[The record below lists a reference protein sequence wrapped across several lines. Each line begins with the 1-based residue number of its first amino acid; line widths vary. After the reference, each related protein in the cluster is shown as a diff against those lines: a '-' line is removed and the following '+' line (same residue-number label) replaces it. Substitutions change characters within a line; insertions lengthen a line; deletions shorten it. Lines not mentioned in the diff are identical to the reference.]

1 MYELI
6 NKHNHLLTLGCQ
18 RVGRVTES
26 VVAWGG
32 AVGGS
37 VCSRGAASGTQP
49 ELRRE
54 AAGEGGAL
62 GLGRNLEEG
71 GAGRGG
77 AGRGLGAAAA
87 SWRRRLWTLYG
98 GSYENSRLRQGVS
111 GLACGLPNNFKT
123 REGPWACREQGSR
136 AGCALVLPGP
146 LIPGCTL
153 FLVFRELGTSC
164 TWIAPVINLLP
175 QPRPLSPVGGS
186 SSPLLP
192 CSHSFVA
199 SWGASSPIPKARSS
213 VDSR

>member
-1 MYELI
+1 M
-6 NKHNHLLTLGCQ
+6 
-18 RVGRVTES
+18 
-26 VVAWGG
+26 
-32 AVGGS
+32 
-37 VCSRGAASGTQP
+37 
-49 ELRRE
+49 
-54 AAGEGGAL
+54 
-62 GLGRNLEEG
+62 
-71 GAGRGG
+71 

-87 SWRRRLWTLYG
+87 SWRRRLWTLCG

-111 GLACGLPNNFKT
+111 GLACGLPNNLKT
-123 REGPWACREQGSR
+123 REWPWACREPGSR

-175 QPRPLSPVGGS
+175 QPRPLNPLGGS

-192 CSHSFVA
+192 CSHGFVA

-213 VDSR
+213 VDSCCSVSHCQPAQSNWGFLLLPFPPFSVVKSLKFLLL